1 MKTNVGEI
9 DTIIRV
15 ALGVALLAAGY
26 YYETWLGLVGVLLM
40 LTAALG
46 FCPAY
51 SLFEINTC
59 PRAKE

>member
-1 MKTNVGEI
+1 MKTNVGKI
-9 DTIIRV
+9 DTVIRV

-26 YYETWLGLVGVLLM
+26 HYETWWGLVGVLPM

-51 SLFEINTC
+51 SLFGINTC